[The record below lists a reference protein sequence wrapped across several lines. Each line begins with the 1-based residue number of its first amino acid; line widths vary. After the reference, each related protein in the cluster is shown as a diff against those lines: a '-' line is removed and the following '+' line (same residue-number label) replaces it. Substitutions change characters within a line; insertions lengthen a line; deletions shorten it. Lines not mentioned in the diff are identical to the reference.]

1 MEINITKSKNIEN
14 DNDNKWKKQK
24 SISSIFIWKRRP
36 LNLSGFN
43 AYLKLE
49 FKMNVFSEPL
59 NWGLPEKLW
68 LYTSLI
74 NLINSCQQN

>member
-1 MEINITKSKNIEN
+1 MKKTKKHFFYLYLEEGS
-14 DNDNKWKKQK
+14 
-24 SISSIFIWKRRP
+24 